1 MAPFGLDFSTV
12 TLEGLLY
19 SKPEWE
25 TQICLALCHSVVWYL
40 LLNWILPPLI
50 TRFEGPGASEASTS
64 SDALSVANDEFAARC
79 CGPSGASVSARSE
92 SRPSTRSAV
101 AFHAA
106 R

>member
-50 TRFEGPGASEASTS
+50 TSLIRGMRTKDQFLLMNKRTFKSMMMWDMGEDQEFILSQVAMFE
-64 SDALSVANDEFAARC
+64 LSLI
-79 CGPSGASVSARSE
+79 
-92 SRPSTRSAV
+92 
-101 AFHAA
+101 HI
-106 R
+106 